1 MRNKKIGIVGGG
13 QLGMLLLQA
22 AIPFPCHVLV
32 YDPNPNCSAAFF
44 TQNFTQGSFDDKD
57 SIVAFGKQCDV
68 VIFEIEKT
76 NVEALKELQ
85 SMGIRVL
92 SSPETL
98 EWIQDKSKQ
107 REALAA
113 AGFPQPKYEKINA
126 DEIENYD
133 GPFPIVQKFCTG
145 GYDGYGVA
153 IHKDKDALMSYGKK
167 DSIFEEK
174 VDLAMELSVLVARSE
189 SGETVTYDPI
199 EMVFDPE
206 LNLLDYQIAP
216 ARIETDL
223 VNKLETLSQ
232 EIAEKMNFIGVYAIE
247 FFLTKSGELLV
258 NEISPRVHNS
268 GHHTVAANVASQ
280 YEQQIRIAL
289 ELPLGSPEMLSP
301 SVLANLIA
309 DQSTGATNYVGLE
322 NAYKIPNIQFTFYGK
337 PEVRPGRKMG
347 HAVILNP
354 NVDDALAALTTLRNT
369 LTITSH
375 A

>member
-1 MRNKKIGIVGGG
+1 MGGG

-22 AIPFPCHVLV
+22 AIPFPCHVAV
-32 YDPNPNCSAAFF
+32 YDPNPKCSAAFF
-44 TQNFTQGSFDDKD
+44 TQDFTQGSFDDKD
-57 SIVAFGKQCDV
+57 AIVAFGKDCDV

-76 NVEALKELQ
+76 NLEALKELQ

-92 SSPETL
+92 SSPDTL

-113 AGFPQPKYEKINA
+113 AGFPQPKYEKISA
-126 DEIENYD
+126 DEIDNYD
-133 GPFPIVQKFCTG
+133 GQFPIVQKWCTG

-153 IHKDKDALMSYGKK
+153 IHKDRDSLLVYEKR
-167 DSIFEEK
+167 DSILEEK
-174 VDLAMELSVLVARSE
+174 IDLAMELSMLVARNE
-189 SGETVTYDPI
+189 AGEIASYQAI

-206 LNLLDYQIAP
+206 LNLLDHQVVP
-216 ARIETDL
+216 ARIDADL
-223 VNKLETLSQ
+223 AEKLKTLSH
-232 EIAEKMNFIGVYAIE
+232 EIAEKMNFVGVYAIE
-247 FFLTKSGELLV
+247 FFLTQSGELLV

-268 GHHTVAANVASQ
+268 GHHTVAANAASQ

-289 ELPLGSPEMLSP
+289 GLPLGSTEMLSP
-301 SVLANLIA
+301 SILANLVA
-309 DQSTGATNYVGLE
+309 DQSEGPTNYLGLE

-337 PEVRPGRKMG
+337 TEVRPGRKMG

-354 NVDDALAALTTLRNT
+354 DVNDSLASLNTLRNT